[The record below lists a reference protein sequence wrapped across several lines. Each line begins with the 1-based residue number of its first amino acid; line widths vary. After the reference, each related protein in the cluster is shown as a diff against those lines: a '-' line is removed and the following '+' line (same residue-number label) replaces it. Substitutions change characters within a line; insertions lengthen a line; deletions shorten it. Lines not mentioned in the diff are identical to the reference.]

1 MCLRAALPSLDAAR
15 AARPARSPLHTE
27 SRMSLHPL
35 TDITFESFDLHP
47 RLLSGL
53 HGAGFTR
60 CTPIQ
65 ALTLPIALAGRDV
78 AGQAQTGTGKTA
90 AFLVAVLNRMLTQPA
105 RTERKLTD
113 PRAVIVAPTRE
124 LAIQID
130 KDFRGIGH
138 DTGLTSALIYGGVDY
153 EKQRDS
159 LKAGCDLIIATPGRL
174 IDYLKQN
181 VFSFRAIEAVVI
193 DEADRMFDLGFI
205 KDIRFLLRRM
215 PPREERQG
223 MLFSA
228 TLSHRVLELAYEHMN
243 SPEKVTAETETVT
256 ADRVR
261 QLVYFPAKEEKLPLL
276 VNLLSRIDAHR
287 SIVFVNTKIAAEK
300 VTRTLERHGFSVATL
315 SGDVPQAKRE
325 RLLAKF
331 QKGEIELLVATD
343 VAARGLHISAVSHV
357 FNYDLPHDAEDYVHR
372 IGRTARLGAEGD
384 AISFAC
390 DLYAMGLPDI
400 EAYIEQ
406 KIPTAPI
413 TADLLAAVPPR
424 ARATAALAT
433 SDVDEAADDARNT
446 AGAPPKSAAPS
457 RSGRTPT
464 AGPTGVGRGR
474 GQAPAS
480 RAPRGAT
487 PSLPPREARV
497 PRAPAA
503 GATDEAAESPSLPGD
518 AIRATGDAADGH
530 AAAEGAPRKRS
541 RRGGRGRKR
550 HDEAVPG
557 SAMEAGTTAPP
568 APSKGAAP
576 RTNGPS
582 HKVER
587 KPHREHPPRG
597 DHAKSASTHAPQ
609 SPTPA
614 KPGFFRRIA
623 RLFNPH

>member
-1 MCLRAALPSLDAAR
+1 
-15 AARPARSPLHTE
+15 
-27 SRMSLHPL
+27 MSTHPL

-53 HGAGFTR
+53 HASGFTR

-65 ALTLPIALAGRDV
+65 ALSLPIALAGHDV
-78 AGQAQTGTGKTA
+78 AGQAQTGTGKTG
-90 AFLVAVLNRMLTQPA
+90 AFLVAVLNRLLTKPA
-105 RTERKLTD
+105 VADRKMTD
-113 PRAVIVAPTRE
+113 PRAIIVAPTRE

-130 KDFRGIGH
+130 KDFRNIGR
-138 DTGLTSALIYGGVDY
+138 DTGLRSALIYGGVDY
-153 EKQRDS
+153 DKQREL
-159 LKAGCDLIIATPGRL
+159 LKAGSDIIIATPGRL
-174 IDYLKQN
+174 IDYLKQH
-181 VFSFRAIEAVVI
+181 VFSFNAIEAVVI

-261 QLVYFPAKEEKLPLL
+261 QVVYFPAKEEKQPLL
-276 VNLLSRIDAHR
+276 INLLSRIDAQR

-300 VTRTLERHGFSVATL
+300 VTRTLERHGFTVATL

-406 KIPTAPI
+406 KIPTAAI
-413 TADLLAAVPPR
+413 TAELLAAPPPR
-424 ARATAALAT
+424 ARATPVAA
-433 SDVDEAADDARNT
+433 SDDDEAADDARNT
-446 AGAPPKSAAPS
+446 AGPPPKPSAGPS
-457 RSGRTPT
+457 RSRGPRPERSGERRSGGRRDPHGAAKPAVT
-464 AGPTGVGRGR
+464 AKPPVAA
-474 GQAPAS
+474 APAEV
-480 RAPRGAT
+480 AGAD
-487 PSLPPREARV
+487 A
-497 PRAPAA
+497 APAIALA
-503 GATDEAAESPSLPGD
+503 GD
-518 AIRATGDAADGH
+518 
-530 AAAEGAPRKRS
+530 APRKRR
-541 RRGGRGRKR
+541 RRGGRGRNR
-550 HDEAVPG
+550 REGGEAMSP
-557 SAMEAGTTAPP
+557 ATTP
-568 APSKGAAP
+568 ASENGATPAHA
-576 RTNGPS
+576 T
-582 HKVER
+582 ER
-587 KPHREHPPRG
+587 KPRREHAPRSERTIATTPPTQG
-597 DHAKSASTHAPQ
+597 QAEASAPLPPKQ
-609 SPTPA
+609 
-614 KPGFFRRIA
+614 GFFRRIA
-623 RLFNPH
+623 RLFTAR